1 MCAST
6 QTHTDTHTHT
16 HTQAEEA
23 AKDHAR
29 LVAMDPSHTKRVCPY
44 LDSLFPSDSVMLHR
58 MEDLTLQ
65 IHKAPHGR
73 VPKKTIYRNVAKKL
87 ARLSRVFRASKAT

>member
-1 MCAST
+1 
-6 QTHTDTHTHT
+6 
-16 HTQAEEA
+16 
-23 AKDHAR
+23 
-29 LVAMDPSHTKRVCPY
+29 
-44 LDSLFPSDSVMLHR
+44 MLHS